1 MTRSIE
7 EALNLPPIKE
17 ALAKKEAANSS
28 TAEVPEEPV
37 DPEVE
42 QMAQAL
48 ASVKSTSVFENTGE
62 KEHSKEMNEVISL
75 ALEAHKSILDF
86 GFNVEAKHAG
96 TIMAQ
101 AANHLDIALK
111 ASKSKADFKAKIL
124 EMKMEREQYES
135 AHGINSTDAEVISDN
150 SSKGE
155 LKSRNDLILQMKEE
169 AKRFASEQKEEMERA
184 EAERQN
190 AADKGT
196 AAPQ

>member
-124 EMKMEREQYES
+124 EMKMERAQYES